1 MSLPPE
7 LRNHVYDLAGLFQQA
22 RIQVSK
28 VKEPTIALANR
39 QIRSEVLGIFYGQVC
54 LHQKSHGAMRPLTIA
69 QNVFAGQNRA
79 EIKGFLSRQPPSTL
93 ASLRAVQLNCGGPM
107 LLCRVRTFLT
117 RDMKPFLDIGLGAEV
132 VTAQIRVKG
141 EGVVFVTASGTA
153 DFKQHGRGISKDEI
167 TRVKRGGACGKR

>member
-1 MSLPPE
+1 MAPRASFMSLPPE

-39 QIRSEVLGIFYGQVC
+39 QIRSEVLGIFYG
-54 LHQKSHGAMRPLTIA
+54 